1 MAIKTI
7 QSVQNRFLNEKI
19 FKEIF
24 QERIRDE
31 ILSWMKEDKISFLIQ
46 IVELWP

>member
-7 QSVQNRFLNEKI
+7 QSVHNRFLNEKI
-19 FKEIF
+19 SKEIF

-31 ILSWMKEDKISFLIQ
+31 ISSWIKEDKISFLIQ
-46 IVELWP
+46 IVVL